1 MTLGGYKQRCAECD
15 DSYSRA
21 ASFCPYCGTPS
32 GVEFELGIGAVLYED
47 RPDTPDDERRLHHV
61 TDRRVSLEDG
71 DVYYVIEDGTHTRR
85 YHYHAEDVLADFAP
99 AGWQWPTG
107 RKPTYWLT
115 RHCDVADEMDLM
127 TDGGV
132 DQSTGGGKQVAL
144 SRNPD
149 EWEVAQL
156 ARDGRKAMCPDCRSH
171 VGHTKSGGKPLPD
184 TEVGAFGWS
193 CPDCKLT
200 FPSNC
205 DGPTAPGF
213 NSSMAGLQV
222 DFRDG
227 KTRWVPIPA
236 RYVDTDTDRSG
247 GGSR

>member
-21 ASFCPYCGTPS
+21 ASFCPYCGTPT
-32 GVEFELGIGAVLYED
+32 GVEFELGIDAVLYED

-71 DVYYVIEDGTHTRR
+71 DVYYVIWDGTHTRC

-115 RHCDVADEMDLM
+115 RHCGVADEMDLM

-132 DQSTGGGKQVAL
+132 DQSTGDVD
-144 SRNPD
+144 R
-149 EWEVAQL
+149 
-156 ARDGRKAMCPDCRSH
+156 
-171 VGHTKSGGKPLPD
+171 
-184 TEVGAFGWS
+184 
-193 CPDCKLT
+193 
-200 FPSNC
+200 
-205 DGPTAPGF
+205 GPNGF
-213 NSSMAGLQV
+213 AYL
-222 DFRDG
+222 D
-227 KTRWVPIPA
+227 A
-236 RYVDTDTDRSG
+236 DRSQIG
-247 GGSR
+247 QWENGEFRMCIAREDGI